1 MRNFIIIILGA
12 ILSILSA
19 SAQVKDVHVYLK
31 NGEIHSFF
39 NERADSITVDN
50 DMNLQHIWSQD
61 STFTI
66 PIAEIDSVRFGSRE
80 LPTSLYAE
88 DFSGWSDVLFCNNG
102 LTAFHANKTESEPEK
117 SILLIPDEEYGIIIS
132 YAEYDEDS
140 KPTVVTFNDEI
151 VFVSQDSDGYSQL
164 TIVKD
169 DSLVYQ
175 IRGIEA
181 DYNEMLRGPKR
192 SWADNNW
199 SRNLVAVGSII
210 LGATEVGG
218 GTVMIVAS
226 VVGEAGT
233 VGLST
238 PISVPGLLAGS
249 LAVKGGSDLLV
260 SGLTTVFIPAA
271 ESSKGKDKYLL
282 NASAGCI
289 TNGISIGLTKPE
301 TQKWLLEH
309 LPKDAMYYLRDAPN
323 TPKWTSWTWI
333 GDLALGLI
341 DNIWGETIAKA
352 DRLAR
357 LYAKGNIITGIAT
370 DITPYSALVRGYID
384 PNLTKGLNG
393 ENIDIEYGI
402 IVEGNGRHY
411 AKNIKNGNGGLVEFI
426 VDGLHPSSKYDYYTY
441 LWNKTD
447 AVLYTP
453 EIKEFTTCSEP
464 IAITGFCSNITPKTT
479 NVYASFENV
488 PKDAICGIEYSWAK
502 GKSSKELGCIN
513 GAKNIT
519 LSGLSPGTSYEYRAY
534 IEAYGQTYYGDTKS
548 FTTESIN
555 CSVLLSDFKV
565 TKSQYKEGGFTNDG
579 KKYDFR
585 FDTSVTGI
593 LETDDI
599 SYIKEW
605 GYVYEDP
612 EGKTTK
618 VPLSGTKETVTRYA
632 YFRNSAH
639 STARLYGYA
648 CIEGVDGLTYY
659 EVHDFPLDHTMA
671 VANTGECEK
680 VTANSAT
687 VSCSFE
693 NVPEG
698 ATCGVEYSEG
708 DNWSKQ
714 TASSKEGTQKV
725 TLSGLK
731 PGTKYNYRAYIDDG
745 GQMYYGG
752 QREFTTEVDL
762 PDLTG
767 TWSCT
772 VYDDNG
778 KVVYTNSYEFTSDH
792 IVREMNPDWVKEGE
806 TANWNISTD
815 GHVGIHFVWAG
826 GSQYTP
832 MWLFVTYSGQVNS
845 LSNPSSIEG
854 TVKKGHAGLGEYGT
868 TYKFIMTR

>member
-50 DMNLQHIWSQD
+50 DTNLQHIWSQD

-66 PIAEIDSVRFGSRE
+66 PVAEIDSVRFGSRE

-132 YAEYDEDS
+132 YAEYDDDS

-151 VFVSQDSDGYSQL
+151 VFISQDSDGSSQL

-175 IRGIEA
+175 LRGIDA
-181 DYNEMLRGPKR
+181 DYKEIVRGQKR
-192 SWADNNW
+192 ALADNNW

-210 LGATEVGG
+210 LGAAEVGG

-271 ESSKGKDKYLL
+271 ESSKGKDNYLL

-309 LPKDAMYYLRDAPN
+309 LPKDAMRYLRKAPN
-323 TPKWTSWTWI
+323 TPKWTSWTWV
-333 GDLALGLI
+333 GDLALGFF
-341 DNIWGETIAKA
+341 DNFWGETITKA

-370 DITPYSALVRGYID
+370 DITPYSALVRGYVD

-411 AKNIKNGNGGLVEFI
+411 TKNIKNGNGGLIEFI
-426 VDGLHPSSKYDYYTY
+426 VDGVHPSSKYDYYTF

-453 EIKEFTTCSEP
+453 EIKEFTTPAKP

-502 GKSSKELGCIN
+502 GKSFKELGCIN
-513 GAKNIT
+513 GAKNIS
-519 LSGLSPGTSYEYRAY
+519 LSGLFPGTVYEYRAY

-555 CSVLLSDFKV
+555 CSVSLSDFKV

-585 FDTSVTGI
+585 FDTSVTGTI
-593 LETDDI
+593 ETDDI

-612 EGKTTK
+612 EGKTAEI
-618 VPLSGTKETVTRYA
+618 PLSGTKETVTRYA

-648 CIEGVDGLTYY
+648 YIDGIDEPIYY
-659 EVHDFPLDHTMA
+659 EVHDFPLDHIMA

-680 VTANSAT
+680 VTANSAI

-693 NVPEG
+693 NIPEG
-698 ATCGVEYSEG
+698 ATCGIEYSES

-725 TLSGLK
+725 TLNGLK
-731 PGTKYNYRAYIDDG
+731 PGTKYNYRAYINDG

-752 QREFTTEVDL
+752 QQEFTTAVDL

-772 VYDDNG
+772 IYKDDGSVLNQCTFHFTDDH
-778 KVVYTNSYEFTSDH
+778 KVTQKDSNW
-792 IVREMNPDWVKEGE
+792 IKEGE
-806 TANWNISTD
+806 IGSWSINTTGN
-815 GHVGIHFVWAG
+815 VGVNFSWAG
-826 GSQYTP
+826 GSQYNPT
-832 MWLFVTYSGQVNS
+832 WYSEKYSGQVDD
-845 LSNPSSIEG
+845 LSHPSSIEG
-854 TVKKGHAGLGEYGT
+854 KVSRKWAGLSEHGN
-868 TYKFIMTR
+868 TYQFKMTR